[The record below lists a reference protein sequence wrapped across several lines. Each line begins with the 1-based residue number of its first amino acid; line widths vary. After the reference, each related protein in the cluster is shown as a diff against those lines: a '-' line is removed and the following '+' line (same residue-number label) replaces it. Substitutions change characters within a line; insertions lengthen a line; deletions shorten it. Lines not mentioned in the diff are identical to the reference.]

1 MVLFLCTQM
10 KVTLAQLYDYSP
22 SPWAVTAC
30 LPGSTQS
37 LQRLPMFLS
46 AWPGYHHS
54 SWTWLASL
62 SIADCHRRPG
72 NLSHGTARSPSSC
85 VWLSVCGIWVCRYWV
100 AQNTPS
106 RKIYSPCSAGS
117 TEASLHLN
125 LLPFGF
131 GFRSL
136 PLCHTY
142 FMFESMSAVWLHGQ
156 EPLSF
161 LSLLALIF
169 YFITSPHPF
178 LAFSMHAIEWN
189 VPFYILDFWPEM
201 KLCQSWT
208 LAQWINCSVFRAE
221 ILHWIQMAT
230 NTVYQWAK
238 TVKARIIDS
247 LGKYEQ

>member
-1 MVLFLCTQM
+1 MALPWVL
-10 KVTLAQLYDYSP
+10 
-22 SPWAVTAC
+22 
-30 LPGSTQS
+30 LPVSGS
-37 LQRLPMFLS
+37 LS
-46 AWPGYHHS
+46 AVYEC
-54 SWTWLASL
+54 A
-62 SIADCHRRPG
+62 
-72 NLSHGTARSPSSC
+72 GTEVAR
-85 VWLSVCGIWVCRYWV
+85 
-100 AQNTPS
+100 NTPS

-142 FMFESMSAVWLHGQ
+142 FMFESMSSVWLHGQ
-156 EPLSF
+156 ELLSF

-201 KLCQSWT
+201 RLCQSWT
-208 LAQWINCSVFRAE
+208 LSSVEELDFRAE
-221 ILHWIQMAT
+221 ISHWTQMA
-230 NTVYQWAK
+230 NQYSVPMSQYNQLQNYW
-238 TVKARIIDS
+238 
-247 LGKYEQ
+247 YPW